1 MTALL
6 RPNYL
11 TLSLTWQADTMELP
25 PVPIPKHREA
35 IPLENI
41 STEASKRLLK
51 EIKSSKKAI
60 FATVIF
66 ELLAGYWVLSG
77 MLNGTIEDP
86 AVLWV
91 LLIPLVFAGARYA
104 AIVSELRHELY
115 KQFALVNGFSY
126 QAKGWLEDQVGAIFS
141 IGSNKIMQDIV
152 SGNLAGCPLKLFNYF
167 YTVGSGKHS
176 NTYTRTVLSLNL
188 EMDLPSTILLQDK
201 SVFGDDLSDNNIR
214 NISRLPLSAELEKH
228 YTLFS
233 ERKMEIEALQIFSE
247 DFLTSIKDKFP
258 EYSLDFFGK
267 TFYVYSSQPVFNRSA
282 LVDMLDFAKTVLTRL
297 SVVLPQMQGSIVALN
312 ESLSKSEKKLL
323 NFSSFNPSHKSSHSE
338 IPEFFWVLFPIVL
351 GILIGIIIS
360 LN

>member
-1 MTALL
+1 
-6 RPNYL
+6 
-11 TLSLTWQADTMELP
+11 MELP

-167 YTVGSGKHS
+167 YTVGRGLH
-176 NTYTRTVLSLNL
+176 RTVMGGLQGREN
-188 EMDLPSTILLQDK
+188 DLFDRA
-201 SVFGDDLSDNNIR
+201 VVAR
-214 NISRLPLSAELEKH
+214 AR
-228 YTLFS
+228 
-233 ERKMEIEALQIFSE
+233 QIGL
-247 DFLTSIKDKFP
+247 DFL
-258 EYSLDFFGK
+258 
-267 TFYVYSSQPVFNRSA
+267 
-282 LVDMLDFAKTVLTRL
+282 
-297 SVVLPQMQGSIVALN
+297 
-312 ESLSKSEKKLL
+312 
-323 NFSSFNPSHKSSHSE
+323 
-338 IPEFFWVLFPIVL
+338 
-351 GILIGIIIS
+351 
-360 LN
+360 